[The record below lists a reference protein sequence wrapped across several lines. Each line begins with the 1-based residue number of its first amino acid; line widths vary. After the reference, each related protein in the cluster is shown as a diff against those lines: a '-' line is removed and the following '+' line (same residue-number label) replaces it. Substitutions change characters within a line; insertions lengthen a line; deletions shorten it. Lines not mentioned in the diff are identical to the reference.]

1 MSDFGPVASDIF
13 TERARN
19 IAAEALVDR
28 RDDFMSLRQ
37 SAGDVF
43 AGAVAAGAD
52 SDTAREIAVLVHAT
66 SMRDRIASQG
76 GLLLGALAYFE
87 TRGIDG

>member
-1 MSDFGPVASDIF
+1 MSNISETAPDIF
-13 TERARN
+13 IERARD
-19 IAAEALVDR
+19 IATDVLVAR
-28 RDDFMSLRQ
+28 RNDFISLRQ

-52 SDTAREIAVLVHAT
+52 SDTAREIAVLVHTT